1 MNNIQVTK
9 SSMPPIGEYEEY
21 LKQIWDNNQLTNN
34 GPLSQQFEEKVT
46 EYLGIDKK
54 RFKFVA
60 NGTLALQLALRS
72 LGITEGEVI
81 TTPFSYVATTSA
93 ILWEGCSPVYV
104 DIDPYTLNID
114 PTKIEA
120 AITPDTKAILA
131 VHVFGNPCDVY
142 EIEKIAQKHSLK
154 VIYDAA
160 HAFDVKLKGRSI
172 FEFGDIS
179 TTSFHATK
187 LFHTIEGGGVYSKTT
202 KTIKQVE
209 LLKRFGHDGEDHKML
224 GINAKATEFQA
235 AMGLANL
242 KYIKSNIKKR
252 QRHVALYDHSIMV
265 PIQKQSIDKDV
276 SYNYAYYPIILKD
289 QKTTLNLQKTLNKKG
304 IFARRYFYP
313 SLNELPYLNNLQRCP
328 VSEDIASRIL
338 CLPLYS
344 DLTTGAILEI
354 SEVVN
359 AR

>member
-1 MNNIQVTK
+1 MSNIHVTK
-9 SSMPPIGEYEEY
+9 SFMPPIGEYEEY
-21 LKQIWDNNQLTNN
+21 LKQIWDTNQLTNN
-34 GPLSQQFEEKVT
+34 GPLSKQFEEKVT
-46 EYLGIDKK
+46 EYLEIDKK

-72 LGITEGEVI
+72 LGIIEGEVI

-93 ILWEGCSPVYV
+93 ILWERCSPVYV

-120 AITPDTKAILA
+120 AITPNTKAILA

-142 EIEKIAQKHSLK
+142 EIEKIAQKHNLK

-160 HAFDVKLKGRSI
+160 HAFDVRLKGKSI
-172 FEFGDIS
+172 FEFGDVSI
-179 TTSFHATK
+179 TSFHATK
-187 LFHTIEGGGVYSKTT
+187 LFHTIEGGAVYSKTT
-202 KTIKQVE
+202 KTIKKTE
-209 LLKRFGHDGEDHKML
+209 LLKRFGHDGDDHKML

-242 KYIKSNIKKR
+242 KYIESNIKKR
-252 QRHVALYDHSIMV
+252 QQHTNLYD
-265 PIQKQSIDKDV
+265 QSISAPLQRPIIGEDV
-276 SYNYAYYPIILKD
+276 TYNYAYYPIILKD
-289 QKTTLNLQKTLNKKG
+289 QKTTLKLQKTLSKKG

-313 SLNELPYLNNLQRCP
+313 SLNKLPYISNLNQCP
-328 VSEDIASRIL
+328 VSEDIATRII

-344 DLTTGAILEI
+344 ELSTGTILQVCEI
-354 SEVVN
+354 INS
-359 AR
+359 